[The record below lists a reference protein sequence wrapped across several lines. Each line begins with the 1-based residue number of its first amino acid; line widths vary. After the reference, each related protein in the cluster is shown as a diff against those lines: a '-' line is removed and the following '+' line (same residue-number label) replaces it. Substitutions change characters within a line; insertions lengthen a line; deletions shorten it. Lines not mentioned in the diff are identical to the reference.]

1 MDKQH
6 ILDRCATELTE
17 REAYGIAETRFW
29 ESDEWTPTEL
39 ALMQLNQRRLVMDF
53 SVFHQSVENLLE
65 RPVWTHEFINP
76 DAMLNEYETKIK
88 PTIEEIMDPLDI
100 GVVVVT

>member
-6 ILDRCATELTE
+6 IQERCATTLTE
-17 REAYGIAETRFW
+17 REAYSIAETRFW
-29 ESDEWTPTEL
+29 ESGEWTHTEL

-53 SVFHQSVENLLE
+53 SAFHQSVEKMLD

-88 PTIEEIMDPLDI
+88 PTIQEIMDPLDPD
-100 GVVVVT
+100 VVIVT